1 MEAMYTRSSLILIL
15 FLGSLSSALAAS
27 GTPQEQTACRGDAQR
42 FCSRAGQDEMA
53 VLNCLIANR
62 KKLSRACTQVLQR
75 NGQLP
80 SG

>member
-1 MEAMYTRSSLILIL
+1 MEAMQTRSTLILIL
-15 FLGSLSSALAAS
+15 FLGSLSPALAAS
-27 GTPQEQTACRGDAQR
+27 GTRQEQDACRGDAQR

-62 KKLSRACTQVLQR
+62 KKLSRACTQVLQQH
-75 NGQLP
+75 GQLP